1 MTERLLR
8 PLRFGIVGLFN
19 TALGLGVIFAG
30 KALGGLGDL
39 AANAI
44 GYAVGIAGSFALNR
58 NWTFRHKGE
67 IKRAFWRFVAVFGI
81 AYVLNLATVF
91 GLRDFAGLNAYVAQ
105 AIGIVPYTL
114 FSYWASA
121 HYAFSPKDKQATTN
135 SERLLPTETR
145 FPFVCP
151 LCGAE
156 MRIIAFLTDPV
167 ADARDPCA
175 PRRTH
180 RAAAHRAGPGPA
192 AMESARCRAGQL
204 RPQPAPEYEFDQRFA
219 W

>member
-44 GYAVGIAGSFALNR
+44 GYAVGIAASFALNR

-121 HYAFSPKDKQATTN
+121 HYAFSPKDKQATH
-135 SERLLPTETR
+135 E
-145 FPFVCP
+145 
-151 LCGAE
+151 
-156 MRIIAFLTDPV
+156 
-167 ADARDPCA
+167 
-175 PRRTH
+175 
-180 RAAAHRAGPGPA
+180 
-192 AMESARCRAGQL
+192 
-204 RPQPAPEYEFDQRFA
+204 
-219 W
+219 